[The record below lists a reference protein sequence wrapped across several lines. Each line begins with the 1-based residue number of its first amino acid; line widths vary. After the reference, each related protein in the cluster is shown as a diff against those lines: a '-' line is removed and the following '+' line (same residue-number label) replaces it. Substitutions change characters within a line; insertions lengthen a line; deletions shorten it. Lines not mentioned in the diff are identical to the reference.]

1 MNETQIKTCDI
12 AKIILRGKFIVTTV
26 YIKRTEVS

>member
-1 MNETQIKTCDI
+1 MNEIQIKTCET
-12 AKIILRGKFIVTTV
+12 AKTILREKFIVTTV